1 MSKSFLSHGGNR
13 LREQANKTPDNCRN
27 ARASL
32 EEQEKGSEVET
43 VDGGGKS
50 TQYLLHKPRKRGEK
64 KQVIP
69 RCWLIFAQ
77 LEECK
82 HNAKKSADSN
92 VIYFYLTVPKASM
105 LHSPKGHMLAVE
117 LGQTALTA
125 AHGLHCR

>member
-1 MSKSFLSHGGNR
+1 MGEANQHNTSSTDRG
-13 LREQANKTPDNCRN
+13 REVK
-27 ARASL
+27 
-32 EEQEKGSEVET
+32 
-43 VDGGGKS
+43 
-50 TQYLLHKPRKRGEK
+50 K

-92 VIYFYLTVPKASM
+92 VIYFHLTVPKASM

-117 LGQTALTA
+117 LGRTALTA
-125 AHGLHCR
+125 AHGLHCRWL